1 MIDYAIK
8 NITKR
13 WIRSLLTI
21 VGVTVML
28 TLVIVIT
35 GIVAYQTRTM
45 HAHASAGVGKINV
58 QPLLAGESYPAE
70 GIDMPDDI
78 ADQVLSETSN
88 HIQPNLSTKAVYFV
102 IEPSLYPNQPPEVIL
117 AGIEPDKEE
126 AFTGSVSQNVKPVAG
141 VEFFSEVDKRNPAI
155 VGEHAAEVYGSNLGK
170 SLIVGDQLEILGESF
185 TVIGILDH
193 SADIVVNNTVII
205 PLEIAQSILDKPGF
219 VSSVILT
226 AADMSADEYI
236 LETIQNQ
243 FPQLNVVTD
252 DTIRQNAKAGI
263 KVFEDMVNTIAAVVI
278 LCASLLIMT
287 VTLITVKERTKEI
300 GVLRAMGASNSWII
314 RSILW
319 EIFFL
324 SGAGSLLGG
333 IISGVVMAYALQEN
347 LFDLM
352 HILTYMPLAL
362 VLTLV
367 AGILPAIN
375 ITRIQPVDSLRYE

>member
-1 MIDYAIK
+1 MFDYALK

-21 VGVTVML
+21 IGVTVML

-35 GIVAYQTRTM
+35 GIVSYQTRTM
-45 HAHASAGVGKINV
+45 HAHASAGAGKINV

-70 GIDMPDDI
+70 GIDMSNET
-78 ADQVLSETSN
+78 AQAVLEATSD
-88 HIQPNLSTKAVYFV
+88 HIQPQLSTKVLYFV
-102 IEPSLYPNQPPEVIL
+102 VEAPLYPNQPPEVIL
-117 AGIEPDKEE
+117 TGIEPGKEE
-126 AFTGSVSQNVKPVAG
+126 AFTGSISQDVRPVAG
-141 VEFFSEVDKRNPAI
+141 VEFFSEVNEGNPVI
-155 VGEHAAEVYGSNLGK
+155 VGEHAAEVFGSKLGK
-170 SLIVGDQLEILGESF
+170 NLMVGDQFEILGESF

-193 SADIVVNNTVII
+193 AADMVVNNAVII
-205 PLEIAQSILDKPGF
+205 PLEIAQDTLDKPGF
-219 VSSVILT
+219 ISSVILT
-226 AADMSADEYI
+226 AADINADEGI
-236 LETIQNQ
+236 HTVIQSQ
-243 FPQLNVVTD
+243 FPLLKVVTD

-263 KVFEDMVNTIAAVVI
+263 KVFEDLVNAIAAVVI
-278 LCASLLIMT
+278 VCASLLIMT

-300 GVLRAMGASNSWII
+300 GVLRAIGASNGLII

-319 EIFFL
+319 EIFLL
-324 SGAGSLLGG
+324 SGIGSLLGG
-333 IISGVVMAYALQEN
+333 IVSGFVMAYALQEN
-347 LFDLM
+347 LFNLK

>member
-21 VGVTVML
+21 VGVTVMI

-45 HAHASAGVGKINV
+45 HAHASAGVGKISV

-70 GIDMPDDI
+70 GIDLADDTAQAALEATGDYI
-78 ADQVLSETSN
+78 QVS
-88 HIQPNLSTKAVYFV
+88 LSTKVLYLVLEA
-102 IEPSLYPNQPPEVIL
+102 PLYPNQPPEVIL
-117 AGIEPDKEE
+117 TGIEPGKEE
-126 AFTGSVSQNVKPVAG
+126 AFTGSISQDIRPVAG
-141 VEFFSEVDKRNPAI
+141 VEYFSETDAPNPII
-155 VGEHAAEVYGSNLGK
+155 VGEHAAEVYATQLGSGLQIGQ
-170 SLIVGDQLEILGESF
+170 QLEVLGEAF
-185 TVIGILDH
+185 TVTGILDH
-193 SADIVVNNTVII
+193 SADMVVNNAVIV
-205 PLEIAQSILDKPGF
+205 PLELAQSTLDKEGF
-219 VSSVILT
+219 VSAIILT
-226 AADMSADEYI
+226 AADMEADEGI
-236 LETIQNQ
+236 HTVIQEQ

-263 KVFEDMVNTIAAVVI
+263 KVFEDLVNAIAGVVI
-278 LCASLLIMT
+278 VCASLLIMT

-300 GVLRAMGASNSWII
+300 GILRAIGASNALII

-319 EIFFL
+319 EIFLL
-324 SGAGSLLGG
+324 SGIGSLLGG
-333 IISGVVMAYALQEN
+333 VVSGFVMAYALQEN
-347 LFDLM
+347 LFDLT

-362 VLTLV
+362 LLTLV

-375 ITRIQPVDSLRYE
+375 ITRIHPVQSLRYE